1 MRPCRALAVDDV
13 GVFLLPPRD
22 ESGDEFRRMLKVGV
36 DHDDDIAARVVE
48 SGRKRYLLAE
58 ISG

>member
-1 MRPCRALAVDDV
+1 
-13 GVFLLPPRD
+13 
-22 ESGDEFRRMLKVGV
+22 MLEVGV